1 MMPQRQVTEKP
12 RCGMRYHVGMVGAT
26 EMEVAGR
33 LFLGALLGGG
43 IGLERQV
50 HGRPAGFRTHLLVCV
65 ASVLLMTVSQSLG
78 GEASRFDPGRL
89 AAGAIT
95 GIGFLGAGVV
105 LKAGLSVHGLTT
117 AACLWIVSAIGLAV
131 GSGLYFAA
139 SLSFVITLVSLWLLR
154 YVEERLPR
162 LAYKHVD
169 IVVDRDVPEEQL
181 RAVVT
186 AHGPRI
192 TETDY
197 ELDAVSGQM
206 TYHVTIAS
214 EHNISEREIV
224 DALGRLPAVHQ
235 VRVRS

>member
-1 MMPQRQVTEKP
+1 
-12 RCGMRYHVGMVGAT
+12 MVGNG
-26 EMEVAGR
+26 ELEIAGR
-33 LFLGALLGGG
+33 LLLGALLGGG

-78 GEASRFDPGRL
+78 GGSGPGGEAFRFDPGRL

-131 GSGLYFAA
+131 GSGLHFAA
-139 SLSFVITLVSLWLLR
+139 ILSFAITLVSLWLLR
-154 YVEERLPR
+154 YVEDRLPR
-162 LAYKHVD
+162 LAYKHVT

-181 RAVVT
+181 RAAVT

-192 TETDY
+192 TGMDY
-197 ELDAVSGQM
+197 ELDAGSGRM
-206 TYHVTIAS
+206 TYSITIAS
-214 EHNISEREIV
+214 EHRISEREIV
-224 DALGRLPAVHQ
+224 DALARFPAVRH
-235 VRVRS
+235 VRVHA

>member
-1 MMPQRQVTEKP
+1 MGGITEI
-12 RCGMRYHVGMVGAT
+12 
-26 EMEVAGR
+26 EVAGR
-33 LFLGALLGGG
+33 LLLGALLGGG

-78 GEASRFDPGRL
+78 GGPGGEALRFDPGRL

-131 GSGLYFAA
+131 GSGLHFAA
-139 SLSFVITLVSLWLLR
+139 VLSFAITLVSLWLLR
-154 YVEERLPR
+154 YVEDRIPR
-162 LAYKHVD
+162 LAYKYVT
-169 IVVDRDVPEEQL
+169 IVADRAAPEEQL
-181 RAVVT
+181 RAAVT

-192 TETDY
+192 SGMEY
-197 ELDAVSGQM
+197 ELDTESGRM
-206 TYHVTIAS
+206 TCRMTIAS
-214 EHNISEREIV
+214 EHRITERTIV
-224 DALGRLPAVHQ
+224 DALARFPAVRHI
-235 VRVRS
+235 RVHA